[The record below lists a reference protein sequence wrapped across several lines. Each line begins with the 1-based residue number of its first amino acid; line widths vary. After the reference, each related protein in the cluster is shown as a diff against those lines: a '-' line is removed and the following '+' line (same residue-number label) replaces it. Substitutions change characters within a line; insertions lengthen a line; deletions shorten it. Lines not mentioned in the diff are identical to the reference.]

1 MARALPDGSTLMAP
15 VSALQG
21 ARRTGYASRAAHVHQ
36 VCCCAYVCVCVL
48 VCACVL
54 VLDYGVCQQGGAR
67 LLGVLLCVRSCV
79 CVYVCVFIWYASRVA
94 HVHQT

>member
-1 MARALPDGSTLMAP
+1 MPAG
-15 VSALQG
+15 
-21 ARRTGYASRAAHVHQ
+21 RRTFTRCVAVPMF
-36 VCCCAYVCVCVL
+36 VCVCVL